1 MKYIAFQTLDG
12 EEFVVIFPRSI
23 NHNDMAD
30 SIRGH
35 KHTGF
40 GTPEHA
46 PYRFITPV
54 GAGFVTNDLTAYGES
69 ITLGVESRE
78 DKDTEI
84 IKQQFGC

>member
-23 NHNDMAD
+23 NHNDMAE
-30 SIRGH
+30 SIRNH
-35 KHTGF
+35 KHTEWG
-40 GTPEHA
+40 GKWER
-46 PYRFITPV
+46 PYRFVAPV

-78 DKDTEI
+78 EKDTEI